1 MRTTLVGGVAF
12 LLVAVLALAVAGP
25 VPAQGPEIV
34 VYSARH
40 YGQEA
45 AFDAFTRKTGVAV
58 KVLTGQTG
66 ELFERL
72 KAEGERTP
80 ADVLLTVDAGNLWNA
95 GKAGLL
101 AKIDSPELTSNIPA
115 HLRDPEQRWFGLTV
129 RARTIMYN
137 SKKVTPAELSTYEAP
152 SPTRSGRAGS
162 ACAPRPTSTT
172 SRCWV

>member
-1 MRTTLVGGVAF
+1 MRTSRVGSGVVLLVG
-12 LLVAVLALAVAGP
+12 VLALTLARP
-25 VPAQGPEIV
+25 VPAQGPEVV

-45 AFDAFTRKTGVAV
+45 AFEAFTKKMGITV

-80 ADVLLTVDAGNLWNA
+80 ADALLTGDAGALWNA
-95 GKAGLL
+95 GKAGVL

-115 HLRDPEQRWFGLTV
+115 YLRDPDQRWFGLTV

-137 SKKVTPAELSTYEAP
+137 
-152 SPTRSGRAGS
+152 TRK
-162 ACAPRPTSTT
+162 
-172 SRCWV
+172 

>member
-1 MRTTLVGGVAF
+1 MRTSLIGSVVV
-12 LLVAVLALAVAGP
+12 LLVAVLALTLAGP
-25 VPAQGPEIV
+25 APAQGPEVV

-45 AFDAFTRKTGVAV
+45 AFEAFTKKTGITV

-101 AKIDSPELTSNIPA
+101 AKIDSPSSPRTSRPTCA
-115 HLRDPEQRWFGLTV
+115 
-129 RARTIMYN
+129 
-137 SKKVTPAELSTYEAP
+137 TPTS
-152 SPTRSGRAGS
+152 AGS
-162 ACAPRPTSTT
+162 A
-172 SRCWV
+172 